1 MNPFEGE
8 IAELTILKQARRD
21 LESSN
26 EKSLKSSKAAYFL
39 FFRNVSLKI
48 EVKGEKLDLVIFTPT
63 SSDHRDL
70 IQTFFVMKSFVL
82 IYKNGK

>member
-8 IAELTILKQARRD
+8 IAELRILKQARRV

-48 EVKGEKLDLVIFTPT
+48 EVKGENLDLVIMAQ
-63 SSDHRDL
+63 R
-70 IQTFFVMKSFVL
+70 QTQNQSLANHFVS
-82 IYKNGK
+82 